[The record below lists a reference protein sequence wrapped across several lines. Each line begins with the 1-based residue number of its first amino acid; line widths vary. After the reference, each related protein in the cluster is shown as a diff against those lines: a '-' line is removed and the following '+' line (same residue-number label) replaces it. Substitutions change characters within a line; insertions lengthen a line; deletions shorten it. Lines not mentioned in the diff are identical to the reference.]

1 MKLYLDGHTVLTLPL
16 KSLSNLFSFFFRTN
30 EAILLALYEAVH
42 LNRNFITVLAQV
54 GCIKNSSPSSPWI
67 SYRLIPLKSLSG
79 CAYVSL
85 SLRWQV
91 VVIVARHLSLHQA
104 ASSTYVPIWCS
115 GGSDSMQ
122 SYGFDQFTNSFDRF
136 PDSLNPDEWRL
147 LHFEWRLLHFA
158 HWQSLGII
166 CPYGFLCQ
174 AFCFLNHCGITTK
187 DKIGRVTCLIISL
200 ISREEK

>member
-122 SYGFDQFTNSFDRF
+122 SMALT
-136 PDSLNPDEWRL
+136 SLLIL
-147 LHFEWRLLHFA
+147 LT
-158 HWQSLGII
+158 
-166 CPYGFLCQ
+166 GFLILLTQ
-174 AFCFLNHCGITTK
+174 MSGDYFILSGDYFILHTGNPLVLSARMDFYVRLSAF
-187 DKIGRVTCLIISL
+187 
-200 ISREEK
+200 